1 MFTSLCI
8 GQTKLP
14 RRAAGER
21 ELDPKDFTANIIW
34 NQLVFRQFPAEE
46 LEKQRDAD
54 INVSGFLLLAYIEI
68 IVEVRCPAEVQ
79 ECAANVPY
87 CQ

>member
-21 ELDPKDFTANIIW
+21 ELDSKDFTANIIW

-54 INVSGFLLLAYIEI
+54 INVSGFLLHTHVEVVIEI
-68 IVEVRCPAEVQ
+68 RCPAEMQ
-79 ECAANVPY
+79 QRAPNMPY
-87 CQ
+87 R